1 MAGQWGEE
9 PVQNSGRSHSPR
21 GARHTEPATRNW
33 EEEEEEEELRAERA
47 SNVSS
52 ISSRCVCR
60 CVCSSN
66 LALVAADALRGAL
79 GSREQLTGGGV
90 AAGILTVLTN
100 QRAAP

>member
-52 ISSRCVCR
+52 ISSRCVC
-60 CVCSSN
+60 SSN

-79 GSREQLTGGGV
+79 GSGEQLTGGGV